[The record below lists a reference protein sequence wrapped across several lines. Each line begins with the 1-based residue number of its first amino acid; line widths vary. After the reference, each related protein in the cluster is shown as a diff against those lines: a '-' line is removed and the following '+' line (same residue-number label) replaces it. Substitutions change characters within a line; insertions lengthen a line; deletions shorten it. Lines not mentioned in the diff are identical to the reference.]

1 MSRIIVPIELPLN
14 DDLIDVLRKGAPMKA
29 IVLFVFL
36 LDLGLPN
43 RDDILIA
50 PYDLID
56 EKPGFVIVNLLELEL
71 LVPFLLSLL
80 PPLLLESEID

>member
-14 DDLIDVLRKGAPMKA
+14 DDFIDVFRYGTPMKA

-36 LDLGLPN
+36 LDLGLPK
-43 RDDILIA
+43 RVDILIP

-56 EKPGFVIVNLLELEL
+56 EKPGFIIVNLLELEL

-80 PPLLLESEID
+80 PPLLLESEMD

>member
-14 DDLIDVLRKGAPMKA
+14 DDLIDVFRCGTPMKD

-43 RDDILIA
+43 RDDILIP

-56 EKPGFVIVNLLELEL
+56 ENPGFIIVNLLELEL
-71 LVPFLLSLL
+71 LVAFLLSLQPL
-80 PPLLLESEID
+80 LLLESEMD